1 MSSVFGGR
9 PVNPDDRVQNAT
21 DVAHVLDLD
30 AVEQCSKLALIG
42 SRPPTVTLPAVAMLA
57 IVGRVRELEAKL
69 LSVSVNLAGNCI
81 DEEETRWLRGLAE
94 EMVALHRRGVLV
106 P

>member
-1 MSSVFGGR
+1 MLGESRGVSVTGAE
-9 PVNPDDRVQNAT
+9 NA
-21 DVAHVLDLD
+21 LDLD
-30 AVEQCSKLALIG
+30 AVEQASKLAIIG

-81 DEEETRWLRGLAE
+81 DEEETRWLKGLAE
-94 EMVALHRRGVLV
+94 EMVALSGKGVLV